1 MINFKEQLE
10 IEQGVK
16 INNKINCSM
25 IENIIIFNYM
35 GEKIN
40 NAILSDIKAIIS
52 YVKLIE
58 GIDIKNNF
66 KIFDFKKGD
75 FVPYDWKN

>member
-52 YVKLIE
+52 YVKLLE

-75 FVPYDWKN
+75 FVAYDWKD